1 MCTTINK
8 AANFGK
14 NLINLDT
21 VLGEQQTSIH
31 LVVYFDWK
39 TVIYVCG
46 KCCTQFMLPMEKS
59 VTFTG
64 ACANENQSIYY
75 NFNKYSY

>member
-1 MCTTINK
+1 MPSMLYKKYLPAKIRSIMCTIINK

-31 LVVYFDWK
+31 PLKD
-39 TVIYVCG
+39 
-46 KCCTQFMLPMEKS
+46 MLTDS
-59 VTFTG
+59 
-64 ACANENQSIYY
+64 ENR
-75 NFNKYSY
+75 

>member
-1 MCTTINK
+1 MLYKKYLPAKIRSIMCTIINK

-31 LVVYFDWK
+31 PLKD
-39 TVIYVCG
+39 
-46 KCCTQFMLPMEKS
+46 MLTDS
-59 VTFTG
+59 
-64 ACANENQSIYY
+64 ENR
-75 NFNKYSY
+75 